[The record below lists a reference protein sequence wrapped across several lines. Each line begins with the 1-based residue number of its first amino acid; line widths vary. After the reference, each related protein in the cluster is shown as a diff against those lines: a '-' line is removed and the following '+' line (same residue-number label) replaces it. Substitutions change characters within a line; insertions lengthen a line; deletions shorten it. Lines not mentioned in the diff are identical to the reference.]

1 MRHLGD
7 WNREYPPGYMRR
19 RRAKAAAGSND
30 APTVE
35 DRDAKDWA
43 ALNLTASEAR
53 KAMLA
58 AAQAARAAFTQQE
71 ETLERLREKLHRA
84 EELLQARNTEI
95 ANLNAKVRYLEEQ
108 PPQLNGSVLSSIH
121 DLLAMGLDSLALS
134 DRAAEIG
141 FRQTFGIRGDAR
153 CELPRPEKHRP
164 LGAHSPPDPHGS
176 FL

>member
-7 WNREYPPGYMRR
+7 WNYQPGYMRR
-19 RRAKAAAGSND
+19 RRAKAAAGSKD
-30 APTVE
+30 APTGY
-35 DRDAKDWA
+35 DRDTKDWA

-95 ANLNAKVRYLEEQ
+95 ANLKAKVRYLEEQ
-108 PPQLNGSVLSSIH
+108 PPPPMMTRSLHRQVLS
-121 DLLAMGLDSLALS
+121 LLHP
-134 DRAAEIG
+134 DRAHRDEALRKKLEKC
-141 FRQTFGIRGDAR
+141 FQEFSAVTFTF
-153 CELPRPEKHRP
+153 
-164 LGAHSPPDPHGS
+164 PPS
-176 FL
+176 KR